1 LIKIKSVSNEAQKK
15 ALKHQGL
22 LTKPQGSL
30 GRLEALAVQL
40 AGHQNRIYPQVT
52 APWISV
58 FAADHGV
65 SVEGVSAFPAVV
77 TQEMVKNFSMGGAA
91 ITVLA
96 KENLAHFEVVDV
108 GVLNDITQGG
118 NISFAHLHSFRV
130 AAGSFNFLHQPAMTN
145 EMLQKAMAAGCCAVE
160 RALEAE
166 ADLFIAGE
174 MGIGNTTS
182 ATAIIAQ
189 LCDASV
195 DNIVGLGTGINATQ
209 KQLKAE
215 VIKQG
220 LQTHKALF
228 TESLEVLRCV
238 GGLEIAA
245 LVGAY
250 LACAEKGLTMVVDG
264 MIACA
269 AALVV
274 CEMAPE
280 AKKWMIFGHQ
290 SIEPAQQCV
299 FERLEVRPLLDLSLR
314 LGEGSGAA
322 LCIPVIKMACALHEK
337 MATFSEAGV
346 SESEADLKPKLSV

>member
-1 LIKIKSVSNEAQKK
+1 
-15 ALKHQGL
+15 
-22 LTKPQGSL
+22 
-30 GRLEALAVQL
+30 
-40 AGHQNRIYPQVT
+40 
-52 APWISV
+52 
-58 FAADHGV
+58 
-65 SVEGVSAFPAVV
+65 
-77 TQEMVKNFSMGGAA
+77 MVKNFSKGGAA

-96 KENLAHFEVVDV
+96 KENQAHFEVVDV
-108 GVLNDITQGG
+108 GVLNDVTQGG
-118 NISFAHLHSFRV
+118 KLSFPYLHSFRV
-130 AAGSFNFLHQPAMTN
+130 AAGSFNFLHQSAMTN
-145 EMLQKAMAAGCCAVE
+145 EMVQKAMVAGCCAVE
-160 RALEAE
+160 RALEAG

-195 DNIVGLGTGINATQ
+195 EDIVGLGTGINATQ
-209 KQLKAE
+209 KQLKVK
-215 VIKQG
+215 VIKKG
-220 LQTHKALF
+220 LYLHKARL
-228 TESLEVLRCV
+228 TEPLEVLRCV

-250 LACAEKGLTMVVDG
+250 FACAEKGLTMVVDG

-322 LCIPVIKMACALHEK
+322 LCIPIIKMACALHEK
-337 MATFSEAGV
+337 MATFAEAGV
-346 SESEADLKPKLSV
+346 SESEADLKPELIV

>member
-1 LIKIKSVSNEAQKK
+1 MRVKAISNNAQAE
-15 ALKHQGL
+15 ALKHQAL

-30 GRLEALAVQL
+30 GRLEAIAVQL
-40 AGHQNRIYPQVT
+40 AGHQKQVYPKIN

-65 SVEGVSAFPAVV
+65 AEEGVSAFPSVV

-96 KENLAHFEVVDV
+96 KENQAHFEVVDV
-108 GVLNDITQGG
+108 GVQYDITEGG
-118 NISFAHLHSFRV
+118 KRSFEHLHSFRV
-130 AAGSFNFLHQPAMTN
+130 AEGSFNFLQQPAMSN
-145 EMLQKAMAAGCCAVE
+145 EMMQKSMAAGCCAVE
-160 RALEAE
+160 RALELG

-182 ATAIIAQ
+182 ATAMIAQ
-189 LCDASV
+189 ICDVSV
-195 DNIVGLGTGINATQ
+195 DEIVGLGTGINSVQ

-215 VIKQG
+215 VIKKG
-220 LQTHKALF
+220 LHKHRVLL
-228 TESLEVLRCV
+228 TDSLEVLRCV

-250 LACAEKGLTMVVDG
+250 LACAEKGLTMVIDG
-264 MIACA
+264 VIACA

-274 CEMAPE
+274 CDIVPE
-280 AKKWMIFGHQ
+280 AKGWMIFGHQ

-299 FERLEVRPLLDLSLR
+299 FERLDVRPLLDLSLR

-322 LCIPVIKMACALHEK
+322 LCIPMIKMACALHEK
-337 MATFSEAGV
+337 MATFSESGV
-346 SESEADLKPKLSV
+346 SESDCDLKSEHAL